1 MKAQTPNPIESWQRR
16 FFKYLESGKSDPKTF
31 GVKGQSAEVRRKRA
45 DVYRNDCP
53 KRLRDALAMDFI
65 KLKRKLG
72 LRKFDALAY
81 KFGEKLPSKRVS
93 LYEVSDDFLLFL
105 KRKLPKALY
114 QIAAADLALT
124 KARLSAVLPVDENP
138 PQAGSVLKLAP
149 HCQRAENILYYRVK
163 QKIKTKKLNP
173 KQSHAVKILEK
184 GSSVEDL
191 GRRLERAG
199 IQGQEASRWFK
210 QWTRDGLV
218 IW

>member
-16 FFKYLESGKSDPKTF
+16 FFKYLETGKADPKTF
-31 GVKGQSAEVRRKRA
+31 GVRGGSEKERRKRA
-45 DVYRNDCP
+45 DVYRDDCP
-53 KRLRDALAMDFI
+53 KRLRDALAMDFAKLI
-65 KLKRKLG
+65 KKIGVK
-72 LRKFDALAY
+72 KFDALAY
-81 KFGEKLPSKRVS
+81 QFGNKVPSKRVS
-93 LYEVSDDFLLFL
+93 LYEVSDDFLAFL

-138 PQAGSVLKLAP
+138 PQAGSILKLAP
-149 HCQRAENILYYRVK
+149 HCQRAENVLYYRVK

-210 QWTRDGLV
+210 QWTKDGVLV
-218 IW
+218 W